1 MNLEESIKVLPNFNI
16 SNEKKLLF
24 KYDNKEWEISFNIE
38 FDLIS
43 IILNQ
48 FDSLYF
54 FQNILNYKY
63 LHSHILFH
71 DCEIIDLI
79 LEKFKKLINKNS
91 FKIEEKEKEIIFIF
105 NNSKK
110 KTSN

>member
-1 MNLEESIKVLPNFNI
+1 MNLEESIKVLPNFKI

-48 FDSLYF
+48 IDSLYF
-54 FQNILNYKY
+54 FRIY
-63 LHSHILFH
+63 
-71 DCEIIDLI
+71 
-79 LEKFKKLINKNS
+79 
-91 FKIEEKEKEIIFIF
+91 
-105 NNSKK
+105 
-110 KTSN
+110 